1 MTDLLSKTCPEP
13 VEGRPPIS
21 AGPSTGS
28 GHVAGRRAIQIGP
41 VSAVWRPR
49 TVAVTGVGLMLV
61 VLVAA
66 VNLGRGD
73 YPIPVVDVLRTL
85 AGAGTPAQ
93 EFIVTTL
100 RLPRILTGLLVG
112 AALALSGA
120 ITQAV
125 ARNPL
130 ASPDILGVTAGA
142 STIAVAVIVLGGVG
156 TGALGAY
163 VGLPVAALLGGLGT
177 AALVYALAYRNGIEG
192 YRLVLVGV
200 GVGAVAHALTSW
212 LLIRAEIWEAAQ
224 ATVWLTGS
232 LNGRGWEHVVPV
244 ALALVVLVPVALV
257 LGSGLNLLQ
266 LGDEVARG
274 LGQRV
279 DLVRGALIIVAVAL
293 AAVAT
298 ASAGPIFFVALVVPQ
313 IVARLGGA
321 ARPPLLASAV
331 YGALLTSLSDLIART
346 ALGVELPVGVV
357 TAILGAPY
365 LIYLLSRRNRK
376 VTG

>member
-1 MTDLLSKTCPEP
+1 M
-13 VEGRPPIS
+13 S
-21 AGPSTGS
+21 A
-28 GHVAGRRAIQIGP
+28 VAGLVPLRVGP
-41 VSAVWRPR
+41 VSTVWRPR
-49 TVAVTGVGLMLV
+49 AFAVTAVGLVLV

-73 YPIPVVDVLRTL
+73 FPIPVVDVLRTL

-93 EFIVTTL
+93 EFIVLEL

-142 STIAVAVIVLGGVG
+142 STVAVAVIVLGGVG
-156 TGALGAY
+156 TSTVGAY
-163 VGLPVAALLGGLGT
+163 VGLPVAALIGGLGT
-177 AALVYALAYRNGIEG
+177 AALVYALAHRNGIEG

-200 GVGAVAHALTSW
+200 GVGAVASALTSW
-212 LLIRAEIWEAAQ
+212 LLIRAEIWEAAR

-232 LNGRGWEHVVPV
+232 LNGRGWEHVLPV
-244 ALALVVLVPVALV
+244 GLALFVLVPVALV

-279 DLVRGALIIVAVAL
+279 DLARGALIIVAVVL

-313 IVARLGGA
+313 VAARLVGA
-321 ARPPLLASAV
+321 ARPPLVASAV
-331 YGALLTSLSDLIART
+331 LGALLTSLSDLIART

-357 TAILGAPY
+357 TAVLGAPY
-365 LIYLLSRRNRK
+365 LLYLLSRRNRK